1 MGLSNS
7 TNTLSLVLEG
17 IATVDDIADW
27 DDNDWDQWNYNCKK
41 PVRVQDTK
49 VKPRLASSSGATFR
63 FQLGVNQSVGS
74 EFPVEDFP
82 VC

>member
-41 PVRVQDTK
+41 PIRVQDTNNTANIIAQVPFK
-49 VKPRLASSSGATFR
+49 VSFKYLKC
-63 FQLGVNQSVGS
+63 L
-74 EFPVEDFP
+74 
-82 VC
+82 